1 VFDLKKIKRAHQH
14 FLAEL
19 SREVDHVTDARKLT
33 LVAQRAITD
42 NRDIVA
48 RTGNLTRRTKAKVIR
63 TGKRRVVKVQNTAKY
78 AWAQDLGS
86 GLHGPKRRKYVI
98 RPKRAKALRFIGKN
112 GSEVITQKMM
122 HPGVKPTRFLY
133 HSADTTG
140 RTLRGW
146 LVTAMSRAATKFR

>member
-1 VFDLKKIKRAHQH
+1 MFDLRQVRGVHRH

-19 SREVDHVTDARKLT
+19 AREVDHVTDAQKLT

-42 NRDIVA
+42 NRDIKA

-63 TGKRRVVKVQNTAKY
+63 TGKGRLVKIQNTAKY
-78 AWAQDLGS
+78 AWAQDQGS
-86 GLHGPKRRKYVI
+86 GLHGPKRSRYMIVGNPTLSFMWRGVQMHRRYV
-98 RPKRAKALRFIGKN
+98 
-112 GSEVITQKMM
+112 M

-133 HSADTTG
+133 NSANTTG
-140 RTLRGW
+140 RTLRNW